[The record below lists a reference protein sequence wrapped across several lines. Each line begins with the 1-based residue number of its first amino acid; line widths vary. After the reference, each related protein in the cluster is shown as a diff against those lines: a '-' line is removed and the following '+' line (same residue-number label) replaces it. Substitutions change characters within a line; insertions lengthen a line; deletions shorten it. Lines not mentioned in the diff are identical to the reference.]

1 MTVKDLIKKLDAKVV
16 VNADFERTVKN
27 GYCGDFL
34 SNVIG
39 KAPHDAAWY
48 TVMNNV
54 NVAAVAYLANVSVVV
69 ICEGVKPDLNLV
81 DKATIQGIN
90 IISTDL
96 DIYNAVR
103 KI

>member
-1 MTVKDLIKKLDAKVV
+1 MTVKDLVGKL
-16 VNADFERTVKN
+16 NADIIVMADFDREIED

-34 SNVIG
+34 SNVMG
-39 KAPHDAAWY
+39 KAPQNSAWY

-90 IISTDL
+90 IISTEADVY
-96 DIYNAVR
+96 DAVR
-103 KI
+103 SL